1 MSQEVLEVKDLKVEF
16 DTYGG
21 VVKAVRGVN
30 FEVGKGETLAIV
42 GESGCGKSVSIQSI
56 LGLIPTPPGR
66 VTSGSAKLNGRDLMG
81 IPVHELNTIRGREIG
96 VIFQDPMTSLN
107 PTMTIGEQISEAIMV
122 HKGLSKKEANDKAV
136 ELLGKVQIPE
146 PSNRVN
152 NYPFQFSGGMRQRA
166 MIAMALACSPKLLI
180 ADEPTTALD
189 VTIQSQILNLLR
201 DLQRQNDMAL
211 LLITHDLGVV
221 ARMADRV
228 SVMYAGQVVE
238 SGTVEHI
245 FYHSAHPYTVGLRQ
259 ALPSKGRDRKKLIP
273 IDGAPPDLFRP
284 PVGCGYFARCPYA
297 MSVCEGRSPPEFYTE
312 EGHMSRCWLQHQL
325 GSTRRTGTP
334 VNSLESTSGS
344 FSVSPASKE
353 KNEVQIQPEVQ
364 V

>member
-1 MSQEVLEVKDLKVEF
+1 MSSKVLEVKDLRVEF

-56 LGLIPTPPGR
+56 LGLIPAPPGR
-66 VTSGSAKLNGRDLMG
+66 VTSGSAKLEGTELMG
-81 IPVHELNTIRGREIG
+81 LPLNELNKIRGRDIG
-96 VIFQDPMTSLN
+96 FIFQDPMTSLN
-107 PTMTIGEQISEAIMV
+107 PTMTIGEQISEALMV
-122 HKGLSKKEANDKAV
+122 HKGVSRSDAIEKSV
-136 ELLGKVQIPE
+136 ELLGQVQIPE
-146 PSNRVN
+146 PSTRVK
-152 NYPFQFSGGMRQRA
+152 NYAFQFSGGMRQRA

-189 VTIQSQILNLLR
+189 VTIQSQILNLLKK
-201 DLQRQNDMAL
+201 LQNQNHMAM

-238 SGTVEHI
+238 SGTVDHI
-245 FYHSAHPYTVGLRQ
+245 FYQSAHPYTVGLKQ
-259 ALPSKGRDRKKLIP
+259 ALPSKSTSRKKLVP

-284 PVGCGYFARCPYA
+284 PIGCGYFARCPLA
-297 MSVCEGRSPPEFYTE
+297 MSVCENKNPPEFYTQE
-312 EGHMSRCWLQHQL
+312 RHMSRCWLQHEMASGRRS
-325 GSTRRTGTP
+325 GSSIQ
-334 VNSLESTSGS
+334 SLEDMTENYSARQTT
-344 FSVSPASKE
+344 KE
-353 KNEVQIQPEVQ
+353 PEAQ
-364 V
+364 L